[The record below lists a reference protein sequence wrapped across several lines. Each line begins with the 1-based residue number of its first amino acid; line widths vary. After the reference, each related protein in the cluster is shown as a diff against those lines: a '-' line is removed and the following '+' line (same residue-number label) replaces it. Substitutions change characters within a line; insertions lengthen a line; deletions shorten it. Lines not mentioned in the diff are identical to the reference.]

1 MYIENRSEKLTVN
14 KSNKNDVIR
23 IMGQPQIKDNQAS
36 GRLGFMLKSFN

>member
-23 IMGQPQIKDNQAS
+23 IMGTSDWDDQSS
-36 GRLGFMLKSFN
+36 GDSLY